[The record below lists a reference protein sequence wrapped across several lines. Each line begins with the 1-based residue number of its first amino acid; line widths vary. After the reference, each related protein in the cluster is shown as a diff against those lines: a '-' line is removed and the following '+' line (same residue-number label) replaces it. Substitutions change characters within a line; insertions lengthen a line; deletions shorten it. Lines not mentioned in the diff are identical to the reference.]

1 MSIVLVVRVLF
12 AVFLFAAVHEYAPL
26 LVVRATDNKANP
38 CFLFHHENAFM
49 CHGEQVDL
57 LDAVASVYI
66 HVAEDDAATCAA
78 DDACGVLFADI
89 SDNFILED
97 APQQYEEREQRD
109 EGPEDLRQGECLED
123 VLAGGKRYDDEGDSA
138 DHHEYAGAERE
149 GDPLEGL
156 EDFRGVAFGV
166 AQKIL
171 DEVE

>member
-1 MSIVLVVRVLF
+1 MGLF
-12 AVFLFAAVHEYAPL
+12 FAFLRLLAAVHVHFPL
-26 LVVRATDNKANP
+26 FVVRAADDESYP
-38 CFLFHHENAFM
+38 RLFLHDDDALPRD
-49 CHGEQVDL
+49 GEQVDL
-57 LDAVASVYI
+57 LHSVAAV
-66 HVAEDDAATCAA
+66 HVDVVEDDASAYGA
-78 DDACGVLFADI
+78 DDVRGVSFADV
-89 SDNFILED
+89 SDDFILED